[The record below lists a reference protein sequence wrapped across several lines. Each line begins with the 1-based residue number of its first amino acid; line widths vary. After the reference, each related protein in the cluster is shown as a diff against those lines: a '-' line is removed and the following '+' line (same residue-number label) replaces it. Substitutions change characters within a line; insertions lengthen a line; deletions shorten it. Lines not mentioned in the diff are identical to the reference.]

1 MILYLDTTAFVKLFV
16 REEFSDLVRAQLAAV
31 DVVATSRV
39 AYSEAC
45 DALARRVEQGRMT
58 SQQFGHARE
67 QLNAAWPQF
76 AVLDLNEQAAGDV
89 TVKHGLHGYAA
100 VHLAA
105 ALELREKSDNVPL
118 VFCSFDERQVDVAE
132 AEGLA
137 VLPH

>member
-16 REEFSDLVRAQLAAV
+16 REEFSDLVQAQLAAV

-39 AYSEAC
+39 AYAEAC
-45 DALARRVEQGRMT
+45 DALARRVEQGRLT
-58 SQQFGHARE
+58 GEQLTLARE
-67 QLNAAWPQF
+67 QLNTAWPQF
-76 AVLDLNEQAAGDV
+76 AVVDLNERTASDV

-105 ALELREKSDNVPL
+105 ALELREKAENVPL